1 MNNVTAQTI
10 ELMGKALGSPMAG
23 DQYGNLLNKVAV
35 TTASGL
41 VWYDLQAPARLLV
54 PFITP
59 LRNKLSRKHRTGGTS
74 TRWKVI
80 SAIADAAYL
89 RMGWTPEG
97 ARSGQLT
104 YTATDKLA
112 SYQTIGAE
120 AALTFEE
127 ESAAEGLED
136 ANSRAS
142 FILLEQMM
150 LKEEMALLAG
160 NSSVL
165 LGTPTTPTVAAA
177 GTGATLPAATYSVI
191 VVALTVEGYA
201 QSSAPAGVATQKVI
215 TAADGKSYTI
225 NGGSSNKS
233 AAASQA
239 VTLGQTLSC
248 STPVINGAVAYAWY
262 VGTAGNEKLEKITT
276 INSATF
282 SAPLLG
288 TGQAATVITGDKSAN
303 NGSLGGGTVTAFDGL
318 MTTTYAQGALSNAIV
333 TALATGTAGTGTVL
347 TASGKGTV
355 NEIDT
360 ILLQLW
366 NTYRV
371 SPNAIWVNAQE
382 MNNITTKCLN
392 AASGPLLRVNTNPQD
407 VAQLTAG
414 AFIDFYFNPYAV
426 GGGTKIPVL
435 IHPDI
440 PAGTIFF
447 QGTELPGYYKN
458 ADTPTV
464 AEVITRRDYYRI
476 DWPLV
481 TRERQYGV
489 YAEETLAVYAPF
501 CLAILTNIGNG

>member
-1 MNNVTAQTI
+1 M
-10 ELMGKALGSPMAG
+10 
-23 DQYGNLLNKVAV
+23 
-35 TTASGL
+35 
-41 VWYDLQAPARLLV
+41 
-54 PFITP
+54 
-59 LRNKLSRKHRTGGTS
+59 
-74 TRWKVI
+74 
-80 SAIADAAYL
+80 
-89 RMGWTPEG
+89 
-97 ARSGQLT
+97 
-104 YTATDKLA
+104 
-112 SYQTIGAE
+112 
-120 AALTFEE
+120 
-127 ESAAEGLED
+127 
-136 ANSRAS
+136 
-142 FILLEQMM
+142 
-150 LKEEMALLAG
+150 
-160 NSSVL
+160 
-165 LGTPTTPTVAAA
+165 
-177 GTGATLPAATYSVI
+177 
-191 VVALTVEGYA
+191 ALTVEGYA
-201 QSSAPAGVATQKVI
+201 QSSAPTGVATQKVI

-248 STPVINGAVAYAWY
+248 STPVINGAVAYAWFT
-262 VGTAGNEKLEKITT
+262 GTAGNEKLEKITT
-276 INSATF
+276 INSVTF

-288 TGQAATVITGDKSAN
+288 TGQAATAITGDRSAN

-318 MTTTYAQGALSNAIV
+318 MTTAYAQGALSNAIV
-333 TALATGTAGTGTVL
+333 TALPTGTAGTGTVL

-360 ILLQLW
+360 ILLNLW